1 MRTELVFAG
10 TCMDRH
16 VIVMDSSSSQMF
28 VAVSVNLIG
37 IIVSIVGIVL
47 YAIELGAVS
56 VVWMC
61 HSYRGVHNNCLEVA
75 SVAQVSV
82 LTRPSQTTT
91 DFCWKHLRCDC
102 WIQLQFR
109 YTPVSGAN
117 IISPKL
123 DINNDVLSGCSFWLI
138 WWPKTG
144 PTAEKST
151 HRELQMVDLAA
162 VWNINVTLRTAE

>member
-1 MRTELVFAG
+1 MRTELFFAG

-61 HSYRGVHNNCLEVA
+61 HIYRGVHNNCLK
-75 SVAQVSV
+75 VAQVSV
-82 LTRPSQTTT
+82 LTRPSQTIT
-91 DFCWKHLRCDC
+91 DFCWKHLWCDC

-117 IISPKL
+117 IISPNL
-123 DINNDVLSGCSFWLI
+123 DINNDILSGSSFWLI

-144 PTAEKST
+144 PTAEKNT

-162 VWNINVTLRTAE
+162 VNVTLRTAE